1 VIFRLL
7 VLHEYHTYSGI
18 KKTFTISETQ
28 LGGAY
33 CVDDVIFSEMCYNLE
48 GGYNCANFLLF
59 CHPAYSLYTQRAIFF
74 KKITKKKCKL
84 LIIGQYSMPRSIFS
98 KSCPLK
104 VPRHCRKRKFLYAYS
119 SFFLRI
125 PRIRGK
131 SEF

>member
-1 VIFRLL
+1 
-7 VLHEYHTYSGI
+7 
-18 KKTFTISETQ
+18 
-28 LGGAY
+28 
-33 CVDDVIFSEMCYNLE
+33 MCYNLE

-84 LIIGQYSMPRSIFS
+84 LILGQYSMPRSIFS

-131 SEF
+131 REFWKFRPVCGTQNRLRICGTNICVVAYMEKPQRYTKLRISR